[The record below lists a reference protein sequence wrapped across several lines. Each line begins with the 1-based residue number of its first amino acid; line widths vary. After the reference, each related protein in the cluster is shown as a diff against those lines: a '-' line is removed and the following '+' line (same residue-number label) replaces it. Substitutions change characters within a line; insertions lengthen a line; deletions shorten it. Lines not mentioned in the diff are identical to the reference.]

1 MTMFMH
7 RLAEV
12 LGTDEPTEAPAP
24 AVRPALAVARNE
36 GTDRQV
42 ELRCLAEQYVCEAN
56 AIIQDE
62 ASHLSLEDQISGDEL
77 AFTMTCRSH
86 RARVATHYTGGSTVG
101 QLLLDDRPSSEP
113 QELSGPEA
121 LPDLIISLV
130 IAAGLHNEQPV
141 HLS

>member
-12 LGTDEPTEAPAP
+12 LGTDEPTEAPEP

-62 ASHLSLEDQISGDEL
+62 PSRLALDDQISGDEL
-77 AFTMTCRSH
+77 AFTVTCRSH
-86 RARVATHYTGGSTVG
+86 VARVATHFTGGSTIA
-101 QLLLDDRPSSEP
+101 QLLCDDLPSTEP
-113 QELSGPEA
+113 QELSGPES
-121 LPDLIISLV
+121 LPDLIIALV